1 MTKGQLL
8 EAGYKEH
15 NAPSLVRP
23 LYQKRV
29 VDGQGTTLYF
39 INVEPLEAGDWAS
52 WTPSVQYTLPNE
64 RHVEVSCIQW
74 YNSFQN
80 RSHDHRIEDAEQF
93 FARAF
98 VALGAIPCGD

>member
-8 EAGYKEH
+8 KAGYKDYKE
-15 NAPSLVRP
+15 ASMVRP

-39 INVEPLEAGDWAS
+39 INVTSLVFGDWES
-52 WTPSVQYTLPNE
+52 WTPRVQYTLPNE

-74 YNSFQN
+74 YNSFQH